1 MVSKIGIIST
11 MVTQTPSRH
20 FSLADPVLFVSMLNI
35 HVLKMESSMIK
46 KMQREVV
53 RGDRARV
60 DA

>member
-1 MVSKIGIIST
+1 